1 MAKFDDR
8 TLRNFENY
16 LKLQQS
22 GEMNMVSAGVRE
34 RLGIS
39 KEEHLFI
46 LENYSEIKKEYEN
59 LKVVDE
65 VLQDAK
71 ARVNSGETMSKDFKP
86 KEAEHGDIQQ

>member
-1 MAKFDDR
+1 MAKYDDR

-16 LKLQQS
+16 LELQKS
-22 GEMNMVSAGVRE
+22 GEMNMVSSAVRE

-39 KEEHLFI
+39 KEEHLYI
-46 LENYSEIKKEYEN
+46 LENYSDIKEEYES

-65 VLQDAK
+65 VLKDAK
-71 ARVNSGETMSKDFKP
+71 ERVYGGESMSKDFKT